1 MLQFHFFH
9 ARDVFSIG
17 GEGKI
22 NRRWDKNFLFFS
34 RIRIQK
40 LYFRENRKTSSSS
53 SIFFFDHL
61 PCIAF
66 HIPSSHLN
74 AKIFHESRSEKK
86 KKKDKE
92 PNPNVRTVKESRNF
106 SPSKK
111 ELHSTSKSA
120 RATRENYVQVK
131 RHQTSPKTRSL

>member
-1 MLQFHFFH
+1 MLRFHFFH
-9 ARDVFSIG
+9 ARDVFSIR

-40 LYFRENRKTSSSS
+40 LYFRENRKTSSSSS

-86 KKKDKE
+86 KKKRQRAKSQ
-92 PNPNVRTVKESRNF
+92 RTYSEGISKLF
-106 SPSKK
+106 SLQKRTP
-111 ELHSTSKSA
+111 LHFEISKS
-120 RATRENYVQVK
+120 N
-131 RHQTSPKTRSL
+131 